1 MDATNGQKPHVGQPS
16 TGGVSTSDKGKEWQM
31 ELLMEKL
38 RSKASTFKPLVET
51 AKNMRMAMLDKRFAI
66 DSIEKNQLQKCLDT
80 LQHSI
85 KVTSFQSMVER
96 LESLARQLGLKF
108 MMSGPPGTEIFI
120 SSDMFFLEVLLE
132 PSGLVR
138 DVKIHHEGKSEQ
150 QSCEALASVLS
161 RGDFVDFTTQ
171 LEGLASIYQLNAD
184 KKVKCKAFSALQSL
198 EADLG
203 ILAQLQTFMKE
214 PFNLVHKSP
223 VGILERRKGG
233 HPMKLTYFVSPYDLI
248 DEENRTY
255 DTLNP
260 ETIVK
265 RKIGH
270 SVTVCMEG
278 STGHKLPTSSII
290 TVNRSPTGKSTP
302 SYAPLTSTNSSMLP
316 ACFVLKLG
324 KKMPI
329 CMELVKRI
337 QKVTELEC
345 GDISAPHPLLS
356 LIIQHAS
363 DGQLDCR
370 SNKGLYVTLPD
381 QQHCY
386 FMTENKNME
395 GVLVCSIPFTH
406 PAHVPPI
413 LVYLRQ
419 QALFNCLIAS
429 CVRPMARQDPEH
441 TTILEVS
448 ALSWQHI
455 SVSVEHPY
463 EESMA
468 TAELDLTDISTLKCR
483 LYGVSMTNAEQ
494 TSDLSGRV
502 LQRCLS
508 IPLTMR
514 MLLKIWEGRSLP
526 AVMNN
531 LTSGSGSSNGS
542 YNLNLGSGGKDQT
555 GQNASGTASGM
566 PDFTNGETKVKQE
579 PGLNNG
585 SNGCMGGRQ
594 AQQQQQSSSSQLQQ
608 QQQQQQQQQSFLDA
622 GTENSIGFP
631 SYSGQSDTTTV
642 TMGTAGTNN
651 ASASMLNPLQLGA
664 LLGQA
669 KNSLA
674 GNSSTNERGKKTRKR
689 KAGTDGLWRSPKR
702 KNDGGDSSTAT
713 EILLESSSSE
723 NSTPLGTPTG
733 GRENLASETRTST
746 PTSATSLTSG
756 IDFSNLDATDVPDK
770 SATDYD
776 LDNSERDSEIM
787 EVQAHSGPE
796 QQQQP
801 QQQQPQQDI
810 EELIKIRESSSSRK
824 SKKNRSGGGGGG
836 SGSSEEKKS
845 SPTNIFVDET
855 STTSSGNK
863 GLPVPPSVSITPISC
878 GNLDQT
884 STTNY
889 NSVLTGMGL
898 ERRPGIEIIP
908 IASSPSQT
916 SLPSSITITPIAGPT
931 SSSKTSGLTSAT
943 EDRQRSERKSGGGKS
958 SGSSSKSSSEDNK
971 SGGTKIEKRRKR
983 KREDSPMGPPP
994 DKVPSGGKQQQ
1005 DPLSKPVS
1013 VSIKPSTE
1021 QSPPSGG
1028 STGVGL
1034 SCSSSRPT
1042 SPAAVRKFSPSPT
1055 SSLATLVGKSSPT
1068 LKVSQTAAAT
1078 CGKPVQS
1085 PKHSPV
1091 YGSSPKHNASN
1102 VPVVPMSVPMSLTV
1116 STVPNTVG
1124 SMPSVAVSV
1133 PVPVPASASPKHG
1146 STSSPKHGSSAASS
1160 GKPSM
1165 SALKSAA
1172 NSPSGKSSGSSS
1184 SDTTA
1189 TSSKVKSSS
1198 SSSSKDSSSRGDK
1211 ERRTSSIGSSGGSG
1225 GGHQSPKTKSSSGK
1239 LKQLELISP
1248 GGGATQVSSLQAS
1261 GGSTPPSGQV
1271 DAASKSAIAAQQA
1284 RNRKSSLNAVI
1295 DKLKNAQHCTETD
1308 TCGNGGGTVKS
1319 SGSSGLGGNTGG
1331 ISSTGQKEKSIG
1343 SSGSSSSSGGKTIVE
1358 GGKSSCVTKN
1368 ASVETKNPAEYMV
1381 KHSSDGIKIT
1391 INKTRTKDSKQSA
1404 ANLKLTSSG
1413 TMATATSSSS
1423 SLSSVASSSSSSSSS
1438 GNVIAGSNGS
1448 PKTHTGLKPG
1458 VNSGPASK
1466 KPQTL
1471 QTSQKLLPTKMMLA
1485 AAGIKSAISS
1495 SGATSTGGSAGI
1507 ASATGGIGGNPLS
1520 KGSSSKASGSPKT
1533 SSGVT
1538 DLSRGRD
1545 KPRIPKSGDK
1555 GIFASKSLGDA
1566 RKSSPS
1572 ALREE
1577 SESERAF
1584 KLLAA
1589 HASISSLP
1597 PSLPPQLVMEG
1608 LMKQLDTK
1616 FQIPKLSARA
1626 NVADTT
1632 DKNKSDKLSIL
1643 SDSTKQTLDGLKQEQ
1658 GKIAGLSNVSM
1669 SVSKSSLSDDQS
1681 RRDHSQNK
1689 PDNLSI
1695 STSVAGA
1702 MSLNLVGEN
1711 AGLMLPPQS
1720 AADSDVPTNLC
1731 IQPMVD
1737 NEPSRDSCKDL
1748 GMRQTSGSQQF
1759 LGKIDDTSAGGI
1771 LSKGNVPDQLAS
1783 SGAKSYATM
1792 TGSSASTAPSGAAIV
1807 AESLNLSTKPA
1818 DQAALQTKYNK
1829 ITEEK
1834 KQQILST
1841 SSSSSSS
1848 TSSSSTSSSSSS
1860 SSIFSSLGS
1869 AATTSDGNPSVVM
1882 TSDSVG
1888 GSAGGTG
1895 SGSGNGS
1902 GSGSGSGGEQE
1913 VAAAA
1918 AAAAAEMLLDFS
1930 TANKDPI
1937 TKGSHGLPTSLAQ
1950 HHLTTIPERAMTQ
1963 AAPTVRRNTPPPPPP
1978 PPPLPAPFPPAA
1990 SPSVS
1995 VHIVK
2000 SPAPSPRVIPPS
2012 PHSSAS
2018 PCITDDELM
2027 DEALVGM
2034 GK

>member
-1 MDATNGQKPHVGQPS
+1 
-16 TGGVSTSDKGKEWQM
+16 
-31 ELLMEKL
+31 
-38 RSKASTFKPLVET
+38 
-51 AKNMRMAMLDKRFAI
+51 
-66 DSIEKNQLQKCLDT
+66 
-80 LQHSI
+80 
-85 KVTSFQSMVER
+85 
-96 LESLARQLGLKF
+96 
-108 MMSGPPGTEIFI
+108 
-120 SSDMFFLEVLLE
+120 
-132 PSGLVR
+132 
-138 DVKIHHEGKSEQ
+138 
-150 QSCEALASVLS
+150 
-161 RGDFVDFTTQ
+161 
-171 LEGLASIYQLNAD
+171 
-184 KKVKCKAFSALQSL
+184 
-198 EADLG
+198 
-203 ILAQLQTFMKE
+203 
-214 PFNLVHKSP
+214 
-223 VGILERRKGG
+223 
-233 HPMKLTYFVSPYDLI
+233 
-248 DEENRTY
+248 
-255 DTLNP
+255 
-260 ETIVK
+260 
-265 RKIGH
+265 
-270 SVTVCMEG
+270 
-278 STGHKLPTSSII
+278 
-290 TVNRSPTGKSTP
+290 
-302 SYAPLTSTNSSMLP
+302 
-316 ACFVLKLG
+316 
-324 KKMPI
+324 
-329 CMELVKRI
+329 
-337 QKVTELEC
+337 
-345 GDISAPHPLLS
+345 
-356 LIIQHAS
+356 
-363 DGQLDCR
+363 
-370 SNKGLYVTLPD
+370 
-381 QQHCY
+381 
-386 FMTENKNME
+386 
-395 GVLVCSIPFTH
+395 
-406 PAHVPPI
+406 
-413 LVYLRQ
+413 
-419 QALFNCLIAS
+419 
-429 CVRPMARQDPEH
+429 
-441 TTILEVS
+441 
-448 ALSWQHI
+448 
-455 SVSVEHPY
+455 
-463 EESMA
+463 MA

-483 LYGVSMTNAEQ
+483 LYGVSMTTNAEQ
-494 TSDLSGRV
+494 TSDLSGKV

-514 MLLKIWEGRSLP
+514 LLLKIWEGRSLP

-531 LTSGSGSSNGS
+531 LSSGSGSSNGS

-566 PDFTNGETKVKQE
+566 PDFTNGETKIKQE

-594 AQQQQQSSSSQLQQ
+594 TQQQQQSSSNQLQ

-631 SYSGQSDTTTV
+631 SYSGQSDTTTM
-642 TMGTAGTNN
+642 TMSTVGTNN

-669 KNSLA
+669 KNSLTS
-674 GNSSTNERGKKTRKR
+674 NSNTNERSKKTRKR
-689 KAGTDGLWRSPKR
+689 KTGTDGLWRSPKR
-702 KNDGGDSSTAT
+702 KSDGGDSSTAT

-746 PTSATSLTSG
+746 PTSAASLTSG
-756 IDFSNLDATDVPDK
+756 MDFSNLDTTDILDK
-770 SATDYD
+770 STSDYD
-776 LDNSERDSEIM
+776 LDNSERDSEII
-787 EVQAHSGPE
+787 EVQHSGPE
-796 QQQQP
+796 QQQQ
-801 QQQQPQQDI
+801 QQPQQDV
-810 EELIKIRESSSSRK
+810 EELIKIRDSSSTRK
-824 SKKNRSGGGGGG
+824 SKKNRG
-836 SGSSEEKKS
+836 SGSEEKKS

-855 STTSSGNK
+855 STSTGNK
-863 GLPVPPSVSITPISC
+863 SLPVPPSVSITPISC
-878 GNLDQT
+878 GNLDQA

-908 IASSPSQT
+908 IVSSPSQT
-916 SLPSSITITPIAGPT
+916 NLPSSITITPITGPAPSPKT
-931 SSSKTSGLTSAT
+931 SSLASTT

-958 SGSSSKSSSEDNK
+958 SSSSSKSSSEDNK
-971 SGGTKIEKRRKR
+971 SGGNKLEKRRKR
-983 KREDSPMGPPP
+983 KREDGPMGPP

-1013 VSIKPSTE
+1013 VSIKPSSE

-1028 STGVGL
+1028 SVSVGL

-1055 SSLATLVGKSSPT
+1055 HSSSLATLVSKSSPT
-1068 LKVSQTAAAT
+1068 LKASQTAAAT

-1091 YGSSPKHNASN
+1091 YGSSPKHNAPN
-1102 VPVVPMSVPMSLTV
+1102 VPVVPMSLSV

-1124 SMPSVAVSV
+1124 NVPSGAVSV

-1146 STSSPKHGSSAASS
+1146 NTSSPKHGSSAASS

-1172 NSPSGKSSGSSS
+1172 NSPSSKSSGSSS
-1184 SDTTA
+1184 SDTIT
-1189 TSSKVKSSS
+1189 TPSKVKSSS

-1211 ERRTSSIGSSGGSG
+1211 ERRTSSVGSSGGSSS
-1225 GGHQSPKTKSSSGK
+1225 GHQSPKTKSSSSK
-1239 LKQLELISP
+1239 LKQLEMIPS
-1248 GGGATQVSSLQAS
+1248 GGGEGTQVSSLQAS

-1271 DAASKSAIAAQQA
+1271 DAATKSAIAAQQA

-1308 TCGNGGGTVKS
+1308 TCGNGGGTVKG
-1319 SGSSGLGGNTGG
+1319 SGSSGLSGGNTGG
-1331 ISSTGQKEKSIG
+1331 ISGPGQKEKSIG
-1343 SSGSSSSSGGKTIVE
+1343 GGGGGSSSSSGGKTIIE

-1391 INKTRTKDSKQSA
+1391 INKTRTKDSKQST
-1404 ANLKLTSSG
+1404 ANLKLSG
-1413 TMATATSSSS
+1413 TMAVATSSS
-1423 SLSSVASSSSSSSSS
+1423 SLSSVASSSSSSSVS
-1438 GNVIAGSNGS
+1438 NIITGSNGS

-1471 QTSQKLLPTKMMLA
+1471 QTAQKLLPTKMMLA

-1495 SGATSTGGSAGI
+1495 SGATSTGGGVSITSAT
-1507 ASATGGIGGNPLS
+1507 ATGGIGGNLLS
-1520 KGSSSKASGSPKT
+1520 KSSSSSKASGSPKT
-1533 SSGVT
+1533 SSGAT
-1538 DLSRGRD
+1538 DLSRSRD

-1555 GIFASKSLGDA
+1555 GIFASKGLGDG

-1626 NVADTT
+1626 NVADAAE
-1632 DKNKSDKLSIL
+1632 KNKSSDKLSIL
-1643 SDSTKQTLDGLKQEQ
+1643 SDSAKQALDGLKQEQ
-1658 GKIAGLSNVSM
+1658 GKLAGLSNVTV

-1695 STSVAGA
+1695 TTTTSAI
-1702 MSLNLVGEN
+1702 SLNIVGEN

-1720 AADSDVPTNLC
+1720 AADPDVPTNLC

-1737 NEPSRDSCKDL
+1737 EASRDSCKDL
-1748 GMRQTSGSQQF
+1748 GMRQTSTSQQF
-1759 LGKIDDTSAGGI
+1759 LGKIDDTSGGGI
-1771 LSKGNVPDQLAS
+1771 LSKSNIPELAS
-1783 SGAKSYATM
+1783 SGTKSYATM
-1792 TGSSASTAPSGAAIV
+1792 TGSSASTASSGTAIV

-1818 DQAALQTKYNK
+1818 DQATLQTKYNK
-1829 ITEEK
+1829 IAVEEK
-1834 KQQILST
+1834 KQQQPSS

-1848 TSSSSTSSSSSS
+1848 TLSSSSSSSS
-1860 SSIFSSLGS
+1860 SSIFSSLGNI
-1869 AATTSDGNPSVVM
+1869 ATTSDGNPNLVM
-1882 TSDSVG
+1882 TSDSI
-1888 GSAGGTG
+1888 GSG
-1895 SGSGNGS
+1895 GSGN
-1902 GSGSGSGGEQE
+1902 GGEQE
-1913 VAAAA
+1913 VAAAAA

-1930 TANKDPI
+1930 AANKDPM
-1937 TKGSHGLPTSLAQ
+1937 TKGGHGLPTSLTQ

-1963 AAPTVRRNTPPPPPP
+1963 AASTVRRNTPPPPPP

>member
-1 MDATNGQKPHVGQPS
+1 MS
-16 TGGVSTSDKGKEWQM
+16 FYI
-31 ELLMEKL
+31 L
-38 RSKASTFKPLVET
+38 RLIAHFH
-51 AKNMRMAMLDKRFAI
+51 
-66 DSIEKNQLQKCLDT
+66 LQ
-80 LQHSI
+80 
-85 KVTSFQSMVER
+85 
-96 LESLARQLGLKF
+96 
-108 MMSGPPGTEIFI
+108 
-120 SSDMFFLEVLLE
+120 
-132 PSGLVR
+132 
-138 DVKIHHEGKSEQ
+138 
-150 QSCEALASVLS
+150 
-161 RGDFVDFTTQ
+161 
-171 LEGLASIYQLNAD
+171 
-184 KKVKCKAFSALQSL
+184 
-198 EADLG
+198 
-203 ILAQLQTFMKE
+203 
-214 PFNLVHKSP
+214 
-223 VGILERRKGG
+223 
-233 HPMKLTYFVSPYDLI
+233 
-248 DEENRTY
+248 
-255 DTLNP
+255 
-260 ETIVK
+260 
-265 RKIGH
+265 
-270 SVTVCMEG
+270 
-278 STGHKLPTSSII
+278 
-290 TVNRSPTGKSTP
+290 
-302 SYAPLTSTNSSMLP
+302 
-316 ACFVLKLG
+316 
-324 KKMPI
+324 
-329 CMELVKRI
+329 
-337 QKVTELEC
+337 
-345 GDISAPHPLLS
+345 
-356 LIIQHAS
+356 
-363 DGQLDCR
+363 
-370 SNKGLYVTLPD
+370 TLPD

-406 PAHVPPI
+406 PAHVPQI

-441 TTILEVS
+441 TIILEVS

-455 SVSVEHPY
+455 SVNVEYPY
-463 EESMA
+463 EETIA

-483 LYGVSMTNAEQ
+483 LYGVCMTTNTEQ

-514 MLLKIWEGRSLP
+514 LLLKIWEGRSLP

-555 GQNASGTASGM
+555 GQNTSGTASGM

-594 AQQQQQSSSSQLQQ
+594 TQQQQQSSNQL
-608 QQQQQQQQQSFLDA
+608 QQQQQQQSFLDA

-631 SYSGQSDTTTV
+631 SYSGQSDTTTMTV
-642 TMGTAGTNN
+642 GTAGTNN
-651 ASASMLNPLQLGA
+651 TSASMLNPLQLGA

-669 KNSLA
+669 KNSLT
-674 GNSSTNERGKKTRKR
+674 GNSNTNERGKKTRKR
-689 KAGTDGLWRSPKR
+689 KTGTDGLWRSPKR
-702 KNDGGDSSTAT
+702 KNDGGDNSTAT

-733 GRENLASETRTST
+733 GRENFTSETRTST

-756 IDFSNLDATDVPDK
+756 MDFSNLDTTDILDK
-770 SATDYD
+770 SVSDYD

-787 EVQAHSGPE
+787 EVQHGGAE
-796 QQQQP
+796 QQ
-801 QQQQPQQDI
+801 QQQQPQQDV
-810 EELIKIRESSSSRK
+810 EDLIKMRESSSTRK
-824 SKKNRSGGGGGG
+824 SKKNRSSGG
-836 SGSSEEKKS
+836 SEEKKS

-878 GNLDQT
+878 GNLDQA

-916 SLPSSITITPIAGPT
+916 NLPSSITITPIAGPAPSPKT
-931 SSSKTSGLTSAT
+931 SSLTSAT
-943 EDRQRSERKSGGGKS
+943 EDRQRSERKSGGKS
-958 SGSSSKSSSEDNK
+958 SGSSGKSSEDNK
-971 SGGTKIEKRRKR
+971 SGGNKLEKRRKR
-983 KREDSPMGPPP
+983 KREDSPMGPP
-994 DKVPSGGKQQQ
+994 DKVPSSGKQQQ

-1028 STGVGL
+1028 SAGVSL

-1055 SSLATLVGKSSPT
+1055 HSSSLATLVGKSSPT
-1068 LKVSQTAAAT
+1068 LKAGQSTATT

-1091 YGSSPKHNASN
+1091 YGSSPKHNAPN
-1102 VPVVPMSVPMSLTV
+1102 VPVVPMSVPMSLSV

-1124 SMPSVAVSV
+1124 NMPSVAVSV

-1146 STSSPKHGSSAASS
+1146 NTSSPKHGSSAASS

-1172 NSPSGKSSGSSS
+1172 NSPSSKSSGSSS
-1184 SDTTA
+1184 SDMTA
-1189 TSSKVKSSS
+1189 TPSKIKSSS
-1198 SSSSKDSSSRGDK
+1198 SSSSGKDSSGRGDK
-1211 ERRTSSIGSSGGSG
+1211 ERRTSSVSSSSGSG

-1239 LKQLELISP
+1239 LKQLEIPP
-1248 GGGATQVSSLQAS
+1248 GGSETTQVSSLQAS
-1261 GGSTPPSGQV
+1261 GGNTPPSGQI
-1271 DAASKSAIAAQQA
+1271 DAAKSAIAAQQA

-1308 TCGNGGGTVKS
+1308 ACGNGGGTVKG
-1319 SGSSGLGGNTGG
+1319 SGSSGLGSGNTGG
-1331 ISSTGQKEKSIG
+1331 MSSAGQKEKNI
-1343 SSGSSSSSGGKTIVE
+1343 SGGGSSSSGGKTIVE

-1368 ASVETKNPAEYMV
+1368 ASVDTKNPAEYMV

-1391 INKTRTKDSKQSA
+1391 INKTRTKDSKST
-1404 ANLKLTSSG
+1404 ANLKLSSSG
-1413 TMATATSSSS
+1413 AMTAATSSSS

-1438 GNVIAGSNGS
+1438 NVIAGSNGS

-1471 QTSQKLLPTKMMLA
+1471 QSAQKLLPAKMMLA
-1485 AAGIKSAISS
+1485 TAGIKSTVSS
-1495 SGATSTGGSAGI
+1495 SSATNTGGGANI
-1507 ASATGGIGGNPLS
+1507 TATATGGVGGNSLS
-1520 KGSSSKASGSPKT
+1520 KSGLSSKASGSPKT
-1533 SSGVT
+1533 SSGAT
-1538 DLSRGRD
+1538 DLSRSRD
-1545 KPRIPKSGDK
+1545 KPRIPKSSDK
-1555 GIFASKSLGDA
+1555 GIFASKGLSDA

-1572 ALREE
+1572 SLQKEE

-1626 NVADTT
+1626 NVADTA
-1632 DKNKSDKLSIL
+1632 DKNKSSDKLSIL
-1643 SDSTKQTLDGLKQEQ
+1643 SDSAKQALDGLKQEQ
-1658 GKIAGLSNVSM
+1658 SKIAGLSNVTV
-1669 SVSKSSLSDDQS
+1669 SVSKSSLPDDQS

-1689 PDNLSI
+1689 SDNLST
-1695 STSVAGA
+1695 TSAASA

-1711 AGLMLPPQS
+1711 ANLMLPPQS
-1720 AADSDVPTNLC
+1720 TVDSDVPTNLC
-1731 IQPMVD
+1731 IQPMID

-1748 GMRQTSGSQQF
+1748 GMRQASSQQF

-1771 LSKGNVPDQLAS
+1771 LSKSNVSDQ
-1783 SGAKSYATM
+1783 SGAKSYATI
-1792 TGSSASTAPSGAAIV
+1792 TGSNTATNTAPSV
-1807 AESLNLSTKPA
+1807 AESLNLSTKPS
-1818 DQAALQTKYNK
+1818 DQVALQTKYNK
-1829 ITEEK
+1829 ITVEEK
-1834 KQQILST
+1834 KQQQT
-1841 SSSSSSS
+1841 SSASLSSSSS
-1848 TSSSSTSSSSSS
+1848 TSSSSSLSSSSSS
-1860 SSIFSSLGS
+1860 SSSLFSSLAS
-1869 AATTSDGNPSVVM
+1869 VATTSDGNSSIVM
-1882 TSDSVG
+1882 TSD
-1888 GSAGGTG
+1888 
-1895 SGSGNGS
+1895 NGS
-1902 GSGSGSGGEQE
+1902 GGNGGGGEQE
-1913 VAAAA
+1913 V
-1918 AAAAAEMLLDFS
+1918 AAAEMLLDFS
-1930 TANKDPI
+1930 AANKDSM
-1937 TKGSHGLPTSLAQ
+1937 TKGSHSLPTSLTQ

-1963 AAPTVRRNTPPPPPP
+1963 AAPTVRRNTPPPPPPP

>member
-1 MDATNGQKPHVGQPS
+1 MDATNGQKPHVGQPL
-16 TGGVSTSDKGKEWQM
+16 TGGGSVSDKGKEWQM

-150 QSCEALASVLS
+150 QSCEALASALS
-161 RGDFVDFTTQ
+161 RGDFIDFTTQ

-203 ILAQLQTFMKE
+203 VLAQLQTFMKE

-223 VGILERRKGG
+223 VGILERRRGG

-260 ETIVK
+260 DTIVK

-370 SNKGLYVTLPD
+370 NNRGLYVTLPD

-406 PAHVPPI
+406 PAHVPQI

-463 EESMA
+463 EETMA

-483 LYGVSMTNAEQ
+483 LYGVSMTTNAEQ

-594 AQQQQQSSSSQLQQ
+594 TQQSASNQL
-608 QQQQQQQQQSFLDA
+608 QQQQQQQSFLDA

-631 SYSGQSDTTTV
+631 SYSGQSDTTTM
-642 TMGTAGTNN
+642 TMSTVGTNN

-669 KNSLA
+669 KNSLT
-674 GNSSTNERGKKTRKR
+674 GNSNTNERGKKTRKR
-689 KAGTDGLWRSPKR
+689 KTGTDGLWRSPKR
-702 KNDGGDSSTAT
+702 KSDGGDSSTAT

-733 GRENLASETRTST
+733 GRENLTSETRTST

-756 IDFSNLDATDVPDK
+756 IDFSNLDATDILDK
-770 SATDYD
+770 SASDYD

-787 EVQAHSGPE
+787 EVQHSGGE
-796 QQQQP
+796 QQQQ
-801 QQQQPQQDI
+801 QQQQDV
-810 EELIKIRESSSSRK
+810 EELIKIRESSSTRK
-824 SKKNRSGGGGGG
+824 SKKNRGG
-836 SGSSEEKKS
+836 SGSEEKKS

-863 GLPVPPSVSITPISC
+863 SGLPVPPSVSITPISC
-878 GNLDQT
+878 GNLDQA

-916 SLPSSITITPIAGPT
+916 NLPSSITITPIAGPAP
-931 SSSKTSGLTSAT
+931 SPKTSGLTSAT
-943 EDRQRSERKSGGGKS
+943 DDRQRSERKSGGGKS
-958 SGSSSKSSSEDNK
+958 SGSSAKSSSDDNK
-971 SGGTKIEKRRKR
+971 SGGNKLEKRRKR
-983 KREDSPMGPPP
+983 KREDGPMGPP

-1028 STGVGL
+1028 GTGVSL

-1055 SSLATLVGKSSPT
+1055 HSSSLATLVGKSSPT
-1068 LKVSQTAAAT
+1068 LKASQTAAAT
-1078 CGKPVQS
+1078 CKPVQS

-1091 YGSSPKHNASN
+1091 YGSSPKHNAPN
-1102 VPVVPMSVPMSLTV
+1102 VPVVPMSVPMSLSV

-1124 SMPSVAVSV
+1124 NVPSVAVSV

-1146 STSSPKHGSSAASS
+1146 NTSSPKHGSSAASS

-1172 NSPSGKSSGSSS
+1172 NSPSGKSSGGSS
-1184 SDTTA
+1184 SDTT
-1189 TSSKVKSSS
+1189 TTPSKVKSFSS
-1198 SSSSKDSSSRGDK
+1198 SSGKDSSGRGDK
-1211 ERRTSSIGSSGGSG
+1211 ERRTSSVGSSGGSG
-1225 GGHQSPKTKSSSGK
+1225 SGHQSPKTKSSSGK
-1239 LKQLELISP
+1239 VKQLEMISP
-1248 GGGATQVSSLQAS
+1248 GGGEASQVSSLQAS

-1308 TCGNGGGTVKS
+1308 ACGNGSGSVKG
-1319 SGSSGLGGNTGG
+1319 SGSSAGLSSGNTGG
-1331 ISSTGQKEKSIG
+1331 MSSTGQKEKSIG
-1343 SSGSSSSSGGKTIVE
+1343 SGGSSSSSGGKTIVE

-1404 ANLKLTSSG
+1404 ANLKLSSG
-1413 TMATATSSSS
+1413 TIAAASSSSS

-1438 GNVIAGSNGS
+1438 IVIAGSNGS
-1448 PKTHTGLKPG
+1448 PRTNTGLKPG

-1466 KPQTL
+1466 KPQTS
-1471 QTSQKLLPTKMMLA
+1471 QTAQKLLPAKMVLA
-1485 AAGIKSAISS
+1485 TAGIKSAISS
-1495 SGATSTGGSAGI
+1495 SGATNTGGG
-1507 ASATGGIGGNPLS
+1507 ASITGATATGGIPLS
-1520 KGSSSKASGSPKT
+1520 KGGSSSKASGSPKT
-1533 SSGVT
+1533 SSGAT

-1545 KPRIPKSGDK
+1545 KPRLPKSGDK
-1555 GIFASKSLGDA
+1555 GIFASKGLGDA

-1608 LMKQLDTK
+1608 LRKQLDTK

-1626 NVADTT
+1626 NVADTG
-1632 DKNKSDKLSIL
+1632 DKNKSSDKLSIL
-1643 SDSTKQTLDGLKQEQ
+1643 SDSAKQTLDGLKQEQ
-1658 GKIAGLSNVSM
+1658 GKITGLPNVTV
-1669 SVSKSSLSDDQS
+1669 SVSKSSLPDDQS

-1689 PDNLSI
+1689 LDNLSI
-1695 STSVAGA
+1695 ATSAAGA
-1702 MSLNLVGEN
+1702 ISLNLVGEN

-1720 AADSDVPTNLC
+1720 AADPDVPTNLC

-1737 NEPSRDSCKDL
+1737 EPSRESCKDL
-1748 GMRQTSGSQQF
+1748 GMRQTSTGQQF
-1759 LGKIDDTSAGGI
+1759 LGKIDDTTAGGI
-1771 LSKGNVPDQLAS
+1771 LPKGNVPDQLAS

-1829 ITEEK
+1829 ITVEEK
-1834 KQQILST
+1834 KQQQTSSSS

-1848 TSSSSTSSSSSS
+1848 TSSSSSSSS
-1860 SSIFSSLGS
+1860 SSIFSSLGGV
-1869 AATTSDGNPSVVM
+1869 ATTSDGNPSVM

-1888 GSAGGTG
+1888 GG
-1895 SGSGNGS
+1895 GSGNS
-1902 GSGSGSGGEQE
+1902 GSGEQE
-1913 VAAAA
+1913 VAAV
-1918 AAAAAEMLLDFS
+1918 AAAAEMLLDFS
-1930 TANKDPI
+1930 AANKDPM
-1937 TKGSHGLPTSLAQ
+1937 TKGSHGLPASLTQ

-1963 AAPTVRRNTPPPPPP
+1963 AASTVRRNTPPPPPP

>member
-1 MDATNGQKPHVGQPS
+1 
-16 TGGVSTSDKGKEWQM
+16 
-31 ELLMEKL
+31 
-38 RSKASTFKPLVET
+38 
-51 AKNMRMAMLDKRFAI
+51 
-66 DSIEKNQLQKCLDT
+66 
-80 LQHSI
+80 
-85 KVTSFQSMVER
+85 
-96 LESLARQLGLKF
+96 
-108 MMSGPPGTEIFI
+108 
-120 SSDMFFLEVLLE
+120 
-132 PSGLVR
+132 
-138 DVKIHHEGKSEQ
+138 
-150 QSCEALASVLS
+150 
-161 RGDFVDFTTQ
+161 
-171 LEGLASIYQLNAD
+171 
-184 KKVKCKAFSALQSL
+184 
-198 EADLG
+198 
-203 ILAQLQTFMKE
+203 
-214 PFNLVHKSP
+214 
-223 VGILERRKGG
+223 
-233 HPMKLTYFVSPYDLI
+233 
-248 DEENRTY
+248 
-255 DTLNP
+255 
-260 ETIVK
+260 
-265 RKIGH
+265 
-270 SVTVCMEG
+270 
-278 STGHKLPTSSII
+278 
-290 TVNRSPTGKSTP
+290 
-302 SYAPLTSTNSSMLP
+302 
-316 ACFVLKLG
+316 
-324 KKMPI
+324 
-329 CMELVKRI
+329 
-337 QKVTELEC
+337 
-345 GDISAPHPLLS
+345 
-356 LIIQHAS
+356 
-363 DGQLDCR
+363 
-370 SNKGLYVTLPD
+370 
-381 QQHCY
+381 
-386 FMTENKNME
+386 ME

-406 PAHVPPI
+406 PAHVPQI

-455 SVSVEHPY
+455 SVGVEHPY
-463 EESMA
+463 EETMA
-468 TAELDLTDISTLKCR
+468 TVELDLTDISTLKCR
-483 LYGVSMTNAEQ
+483 LYGVSMTTNAEQ

-514 MLLKIWEGRSLP
+514 TLLKIWEGRSLP

-555 GQNASGTASGM
+555 GQNASGTASGI

-594 AQQQQQSSSSQLQQ
+594 TQQQQQSSSNQL

-631 SYSGQSDTTTV
+631 SYSGQSDTTTM
-642 TMGTAGTNN
+642 TMGTAGMNN
-651 ASASMLNPLQLGA
+651 ASTSMLNPLQLGA

-669 KNSLA
+669 KNSLS
-674 GNSSTNERGKKTRKR
+674 GNSNTNERGKKARKR
-689 KAGTDGLWRSPKR
+689 KTGTDGLWRSPKR
-702 KNDGGDSSTAT
+702 KSDGGDSSTAT

-723 NSTPLGTPTG
+723 NSTPLGTPTS

-756 IDFSNLDATDVPDK
+756 IDFSNLDTDILDK
-770 SATDYD
+770 STSDYD

-787 EVQAHSGPE
+787 EVQHSGTE
-796 QQQQP
+796 QQQQ
-801 QQQQPQQDI
+801 QQQSQQDV
-810 EELIKIRESSSSRK
+810 EELMKMRESSSTRK
-824 SKKNRSGGGGGG
+824 SKKNRSSGG
-836 SGSSEEKKS
+836 SEEKKS

-855 STTSSGNK
+855 STTSGSNK

-916 SLPSSITITPIAGPT
+916 NLPSSITITPIAGPT

-958 SGSSSKSSSEDNK
+958 SSSSSKNSSEDK
-971 SGGTKIEKRRKR
+971 SGGNKLEKRRKR
-983 KREDSPMGPPP
+983 KREDGPMGPP
-994 DKVPSGGKQQQ
+994 DKVPSGSKQQQ

-1021 QSPPSGG
+1021 QSPPSG
-1028 STGVGL
+1028 SSAGVGL

-1055 SSLATLVGKSSPT
+1055 HSSSLATLVGKSSPT
-1068 LKVSQTAAAT
+1068 LKAGQSAAAT

-1091 YGSSPKHNASN
+1091 YGSSPKHNAPN
-1102 VPVVPMSVPMSLTV
+1102 VPVVPMSLSV

-1124 SMPSVAVSV
+1124 NVPSVAVSV

-1172 NSPSGKSSGSSS
+1172 NSPSSKSSSSS
-1184 SDTTA
+1184 SDTA
-1189 TSSKVKSSS
+1189 PPSKVKSSS
-1198 SSSSKDSSSRGDK
+1198 SSGKDSSGRGDK
-1211 ERRTSSIGSSGGSG
+1211 ERRTSSVSSSSGSS
-1225 GGHQSPKTKSSSGK
+1225 GHQSPKTKSSSGK
-1239 LKQLELISP
+1239 LKQLEMIP
-1248 GGGATQVSSLQAS
+1248 PAGGEANQVSSLQAS

-1295 DKLKNAQHCTETD
+1295 DKLKNAQHCTD
-1308 TCGNGGGTVKS
+1308 IDACGNGGSTVKG
-1319 SGSSGLGGNTGG
+1319 SGSSSLGGNTGG
-1331 ISSTGQKEKSIG
+1331 MSSTGQKEKSIG
-1343 SSGSSSSSGGKTIVE
+1343 GGGSSSSSSGGKTIVE
-1358 GGKSSCVTKN
+1358 GGKSSSVTKN
-1368 ASVETKNPAEYMV
+1368 ASVDTKNPAEYMV

-1404 ANLKLTSSG
+1404 TNLKLSSSSSG
-1413 TMATATSSSS
+1413 TMAATSSSS
-1423 SLSSVASSSSSSSSS
+1423 SLSSVASSSSSSSS
-1438 GNVIAGSNGS
+1438 NAITGSNGS

-1471 QTSQKLLPTKMMLA
+1471 QTAQKLLPTKMMLA
-1485 AAGIKSAISS
+1485 AGIKSTISS
-1495 SGATSTGGSAGI
+1495 SGGTNTGGTSITGAT
-1507 ASATGGIGGNPLS
+1507 ATGGVGGNPLS
-1520 KGSSSKASGSPKT
+1520 KSGSSKASGSPKT
-1533 SSGVT
+1533 SSGAT

-1626 NVADTT
+1626 NVADA
-1632 DKNKSDKLSIL
+1632 DKNKSSDKLSIL
-1643 SDSTKQTLDGLKQEQ
+1643 PDSKQTLDGLKQEQ
-1658 GKIAGLSNVSM
+1658 GKIAGLSNVTV
-1669 SVSKSSLSDDQS
+1669 SVSKSSLPDDQS

-1695 STSVAGA
+1695 TTSAGT

-1711 AGLMLPPQS
+1711 AGGLMLPPQS
-1720 AADSDVPTNLC
+1720 AADPDVPTNLC

-1737 NEPSRDSCKDL
+1737 NELSRDSCKDL
-1748 GMRQTSGSQQF
+1748 GIRQTSTSQQF
-1759 LGKIDDTSAGGI
+1759 LGKLDDTNASGI
-1771 LSKGNVPDQLAS
+1771 LSKSNVSDQLAS

-1792 TGSSASTAPSGAAIV
+1792 TGSSASTASSGAAIV

-1818 DQAALQTKYNK
+1818 DQVALQTKYNK
-1829 ITEEK
+1829 INVEEK
-1834 KQQILST
+1834 KQQQT

-1848 TSSSSTSSSSSS
+1848 SSSCSTLSSTSSS

-1869 AATTSDGNPSVVM
+1869 VVTTSDNPSVVM

-1888 GSAGGTG
+1888 SGGG
-1895 SGSGNGS
+1895 
-1902 GSGSGSGGEQE
+1902 GSGSGGEQE
-1913 VAAAA
+1913 VTA

-1930 TANKDPI
+1930 AANKDPM
-1937 TKGSHGLPTSLAQ
+1937 TKGGHSLPTSLTQ

-1963 AAPTVRRNTPPPPPP
+1963 VAPTVRRNTPPPPPP

>member
-16 TGGVSTSDKGKEWQM
+16 TGGGQVSDKGKEWQM

-150 QSCEALASVLS
+150 QSCEALASALS
-161 RGDFVDFTTQ
+161 RGDFIDFTTQ

-203 ILAQLQTFMKE
+203 VLAQLQTFMKE

-223 VGILERRKGG
+223 VGILERRRGG

-260 ETIVK
+260 DTIIK

-370 SNKGLYVTLPD
+370 NNRGLYVTLPD

-406 PAHVPPI
+406 PAHVPQI

-463 EESMA
+463 EETMA

-483 LYGVSMTNAEQ
+483 LYGVSMTTNAEQ

-542 YNLNLGSGGKDQT
+542 YNLNLGSSGKDQT

-594 AQQQQQSSSSQLQQ
+594 TQQQQQSSSNQL
-608 QQQQQQQQQSFLDA
+608 QQQQQQQSFLDA

-642 TMGTAGTNN
+642 TMSTVGTNN

-669 KNSLA
+669 KNSLT
-674 GNSSTNERGKKTRKR
+674 GNSNINERGKKMRKR
-689 KAGTDGLWRSPKR
+689 KTGTDSLWRSPKR
-702 KNDGGDSSTAT
+702 KSDGGDSSTT
-713 EILLESSSSE
+713 MEILLESSSSE

-733 GRENLASETRTST
+733 GRENLASETRTPT

-756 IDFSNLDATDVPDK
+756 MDFSNLDTTDILDK
-770 SATDYD
+770 SASDYD

-787 EVQAHSGPE
+787 EVQHSGSE
-796 QQQQP
+796 QQQ
-801 QQQQPQQDI
+801 QQQQPQQDV
-810 EELIKIRESSSSRK
+810 EELIKIRESSSTRK
-824 SKKNRSGGGGGG
+824 SKKNRGGG
-836 SGSSEEKKS
+836 SEEKKS

-863 GLPVPPSVSITPISC
+863 SLPVPPSVSITPISC

-916 SLPSSITITPIAGPT
+916 NLPSSITITPITGPT
-931 SSSKTSGLTSAT
+931 PSPKTSGLTSAT

-971 SGGTKIEKRRKR
+971 SGGNKLEKRRKR
-983 KREDSPMGPPP
+983 KREDGPMGPP
-994 DKVPSGGKQQQ
+994 DKVPSSGKQQQ

-1021 QSPPSGG
+1021 SPPSGG
-1028 STGVGL
+1028 SVGL

-1055 SSLATLVGKSSPT
+1055 HSSSLATLVGKSSPT
-1068 LKVSQTAAAT
+1068 LKASQTAAAT

-1091 YGSSPKHNASN
+1091 YGSSPKHNAPN
-1102 VPVVPMSVPMSLTV
+1102 VPVVPMSVPMSLSV

-1124 SMPSVAVSV
+1124 NTVPSGTVSV

-1146 STSSPKHGSSAASS
+1146 NTSSPKHGSSAASS

-1172 NSPSGKSSGSSS
+1172 NSPSSKSSGSSS
-1184 SDTTA
+1184 SDTIT
-1189 TSSKVKSSS
+1189 TPSKIKSSS
-1198 SSSSKDSSSRGDK
+1198 SSSGKDSSGRGDK
-1211 ERRTSSIGSSGGSG
+1211 ERRTSSVSSSGGSS

-1239 LKQLELISP
+1239 LKQLELIPS
-1248 GGGATQVSSLQAS
+1248 GGGEATQVSSLQAS

-1308 TCGNGGGTVKS
+1308 TCGNGGGTVKG
-1319 SGSSGLGGNTGG
+1319 SGSSGLSSGNTGG
-1331 ISSTGQKEKSIG
+1331 ISSTGQKEKNIG
-1343 SSGSSSSSGGKTIVE
+1343 GSGSSSSSGGKIIVE
-1358 GGKSSCVTKN
+1358 GGKSCVTKN
-1368 ASVETKNPAEYMV
+1368 ASVEMKNPAEYMV

-1391 INKTRTKDSKQSA
+1391 INKTRTKDSKQST
-1404 ANLKLTSSG
+1404 ANLKLSSG
-1413 TMATATSSSS
+1413 TMTAATSSS
-1423 SLSSVASSSSSSSSS
+1423 SLSSVASSSSSSSAS
-1438 GNVIAGSNGS
+1438 NIITGSNGS

-1471 QTSQKLLPTKMMLA
+1471 QTAQKLLPTKMMLA

-1495 SGATSTGGSAGI
+1495 SGANTSGSVNITGATT
-1507 ASATGGIGGNPLS
+1507 TGGIGGNLLS
-1520 KGSSSKASGSPKT
+1520 KSSSSSKASGSPKM
-1533 SSGVT
+1533 SSGAT

-1545 KPRIPKSGDK
+1545 KPRIPKSSDK
-1555 GIFASKSLGDA
+1555 GIFASKGLGDA

-1616 FQIPKLSARA
+1616 FQIPKLSARV
-1626 NVADTT
+1626 NVADTA
-1632 DKNKSDKLSIL
+1632 DKNKSSDKLSIL
-1643 SDSTKQTLDGLKQEQ
+1643 SDSAKQALDSLKQEQ
-1658 GKIAGLSNVSM
+1658 GKIAGLSNVTV
-1669 SVSKSSLSDDQS
+1669 SVSKSSLSEDQS

-1695 STSVAGA
+1695 ATSAAST
-1702 MSLNLVGEN
+1702 MSLNIVGEN

-1720 AADSDVPTNLC
+1720 AADPDVPTNLC
-1731 IQPMVD
+1731 LQPILD
-1737 NEPSRDSCKDL
+1737 ESSRDSCKDL
-1748 GMRQTSGSQQF
+1748 GMRQTSTNQQF
-1759 LGKIDDTSAGGI
+1759 LGKIDDASAGGI
-1771 LSKGNVPDQLAS
+1771 LSKGNVPELAS
-1783 SGAKSYATM
+1783 STKSYSM
-1792 TGSSASTAPSGAAIV
+1792 TGSNASTASSGTAIV
-1807 AESLNLSTKPA
+1807 TESLNLSTKST
-1818 DQAALQTKYNK
+1818 DQAVLQTKYNK
-1829 ITEEK
+1829 IIVEEK
-1834 KQQILST
+1834 KQQQT

-1848 TSSSSTSSSSSS
+1848 SSLSSSTLSSSSSSSS
-1860 SSIFSSLGS
+1860 SSIFSSLGGV
-1869 AATTSDGNPSVVM
+1869 ATTSDGNPSVVL

-1888 GSAGGTG
+1888 
-1895 SGSGNGS
+1895 SGNGN
-1902 GSGSGSGGEQE
+1902 GGNGEQE
-1913 VAAAA
+1913 VTAAAA
-1918 AAAAAEMLLDFS
+1918 TAAAEMLLDFS
-1930 TANKDPI
+1930 AANKDPL
-1937 TKGSHGLPTSLAQ
+1937 KAGHGLPTSLTQ

-1963 AAPTVRRNTPPPPPP
+1963 AASTVRRNTPPPPPP
-1978 PPPLPAPFPPAA
+1978 PPPPLPTPFPPAA

>member
-1 MDATNGQKPHVGQPS
+1 M
-16 TGGVSTSDKGKEWQM
+16 
-31 ELLMEKL
+31 
-38 RSKASTFKPLVET
+38 PLNHIV
-51 AKNMRMAMLDKRFAI
+51 I
-66 DSIEKNQLQKCLDT
+66 
-80 LQHSI
+80 
-85 KVTSFQSMVER
+85 
-96 LESLARQLGLKF
+96 
-108 MMSGPPGTEIFI
+108 
-120 SSDMFFLEVLLE
+120 
-132 PSGLVR
+132 
-138 DVKIHHEGKSEQ
+138 
-150 QSCEALASVLS
+150 
-161 RGDFVDFTTQ
+161 
-171 LEGLASIYQLNAD
+171 IY
-184 KKVKCKAFSALQSL
+184 
-198 EADLG
+198 
-203 ILAQLQTFMKE
+203 I
-214 PFNLVHKSP
+214 
-223 VGILERRKGG
+223 GILERRKGG

-255 DTLNP
+255 DSLNP
-260 ETIVK
+260 DTIIK

-370 SNKGLYVTLPD
+370 NNRGLYVTLPD

-406 PAHVPPI
+406 PAHVPQI

-419 QALFNCLIAS
+419 QALFNCLITS

-441 TTILEVS
+441 TSILEIS

-463 EESMA
+463 EETMA

-483 LYGVSMTNAEQ
+483 LYGVSMTTNVEQ

-508 IPLTMR
+508 IPLTIR
-514 MLLKIWEGRSLP
+514 VLLKIWEGRSLP

-531 LTSGSGSSNGS
+531 LTSGNNSSNGS

-555 GQNASGTASGM
+555 GQNASGTASSM
-566 PDFTNGETKVKQE
+566 TDFTNGETKVKQE

-585 SNGCMGGRQ
+585 NGCMGGRQ
-594 AQQQQQSSSSQLQQ
+594 TQQPQSSSNQLQHQ

-631 SYSGQSDTTTV
+631 SYSGQSDTTT
-642 TMGTAGTNN
+642 MNAAGTTT
-651 ASASMLNPLQLGA
+651 SSSMLNPLQLGA

-669 KNSLA
+669 KNSLTS
-674 GNSSTNERGKKTRKR
+674 NSNTNERSKKTRKR
-689 KAGTDGLWRSPKR
+689 KTGTDGLWRSPKR
-702 KNDGGDSSTAT
+702 KSDGGDNSAT

-733 GRENLASETRTST
+733 GRENLTSETRTST

-756 IDFSNLDATDVPDK
+756 MDFSNIDTTDILDK
-770 SATDYD
+770 STSDYD
-776 LDNSERDSEIM
+776 LENSERDNEIM
-787 EVQAHSGPE
+787 EIQHSGTE
-796 QQQQP
+796 QQQP
-801 QQQQPQQDI
+801 QQQQQDI
-810 EELIKIRESSSSRK
+810 EELLKIRESSSTRK
-824 SKKNRSGGGGGG
+824 SKKNRSGG
-836 SGSSEEKKS
+836 SEKS

-855 STTSSGNK
+855 STSSGNK
-863 GLPVPPSVSITPISC
+863 NLPVPPSVSITPISC
-878 GNLDQT
+878 GNLEQT
-884 STTNY
+884 NTTNY

-916 SLPSSITITPIAGPT
+916 NLPSSITITPITGPA
-931 SSSKTSGLTSAT
+931 SSTKTSGLTST
-943 EDRQRSERKSGGGKS
+943 TDDRQRSERKSSGGKS
-958 SGSSSKSSSEDNK
+958 SSSSSKSSSEDNK
-971 SGGTKIEKRRKR
+971 SGGNKLEKRRKR
-983 KREDSPMGPPP
+983 KREESPMGPP

-1005 DPLSKPVS
+1005 DPLLKPVS

-1028 STGVGL
+1028 NTGVGL

-1055 SSLATLVGKSSPT
+1055 HSSSLASLVGKSSPT
-1068 LKVSQTAAAT
+1068 LKTSQTAGTT

-1091 YGSSPKHNASN
+1091 YGSSPKHNTSN
-1102 VPVVPMSVPMSLTV
+1102 VPVVPISVPMSLSV

-1124 SMPSVAVSV
+1124 NVPSVAVSV

-1146 STSSPKHGSSAASS
+1146 NTSSPKHGSSAASS

-1172 NSPSGKSSGSSS
+1172 NSPSSKSSGSNT
-1184 SDTTA
+1184 SDTT
-1189 TSSKVKSSS
+1189 TTPSKVKSSS
-1198 SSSSKDSSSRGDK
+1198 SSSGKDSSSRGDK
-1211 ERRTSSIGSSGGSG
+1211 ERRTSSVGSSSGSS
-1225 GGHQSPKTKSSSGK
+1225 GHQSPKTKSSSSK
-1239 LKQLELISP
+1239 LKQLEVIPSSASE
-1248 GGGATQVSSLQAS
+1248 ATQVSSLQAS

-1308 TCGNGGGTVKS
+1308 ACGNGGGTVKG
-1319 SGSSGLGGNTGG
+1319 SGSSGLGGGSTSG
-1331 ISSTGQKEKSIG
+1331 ISNPGQKEKSIG
-1343 SSGSSSSSGGKTIVE
+1343 SGGSSSSGGKTVAE
-1358 GGKSSCVTKN
+1358 GGKSSCIAKN
-1368 ASVETKNPAEYMV
+1368 VSVDTKNPAEYMV

-1391 INKTRTKDSKQSA
+1391 INKTRTKDSKQSTG
-1404 ANLKLTSSG
+1404 NLKLSSG
-1413 TMATATSSSS
+1413 TMTASTSSSS
-1423 SLSSVASSSSSSSSS
+1423 SLSVASSSSSSSS
-1438 GNVIAGSNGS
+1438 NVIAGSNGS

-1471 QTSQKLLPTKMMLA
+1471 QSAQKLLPTKMMLTA
-1485 AAGIKSAISS
+1485 SGMKSSISS
-1495 SGATSTGGSAGI
+1495 S
-1507 ASATGGIGGNPLS
+1507 SATNTGSGANIATAAGSIGGNSLS
-1520 KGSSSKASGSPKT
+1520 KSGSSSKASGLPKT
-1533 SSGVT
+1533 SSGAT

-1545 KPRIPKSGDK
+1545 KPRIPKSGEK
-1555 GIFASKSLGDA
+1555 GIFASKGLGDA

-1572 ALREE
+1572 TLREE

-1616 FQIPKLSARA
+1616 FQIPKLSARS
-1626 NVADTT
+1626 NVDAT
-1632 DKNKSDKLSIL
+1632 DKNKLSDKMSIL
-1643 SDSTKQTLDGLKQEQ
+1643 PDPAKHTLDGLKQEQ
-1658 GKIAGLSNVSM
+1658 SKIAGLSNVTV
-1669 SVSKSSLSDDQS
+1669 SVSKSLPDDQS
-1681 RRDHSQNK
+1681 KRDHSQNK
-1689 PDNLSI
+1689 SDNLSI
-1695 STSVAGA
+1695 ATSAA
-1702 MSLNLVGEN
+1702 ASMSMNLVGEN

-1720 AADSDVPTNLC
+1720 AGDSDIPTNLC
-1731 IQPMVD
+1731 IQPIAD
-1737 NEPSRDSCKDL
+1737 EPSRDSCKDL
-1748 GMRQTSGSQQF
+1748 GLRQTSSGQQF
-1759 LGKIDDTSAGGI
+1759 LGKVDETGTGGM
-1771 LSKGNVPDQLAS
+1771 LSKSSVSDQLTS
-1783 SGAKSYATM
+1783 SGTKSYSTM
-1792 TGSSASTAPSGAAIV
+1792 TGSSISGASSGTVIAT
-1807 AESLNLSTKPA
+1807 ESLNLSTKPA

-1829 ITEEK
+1829 ITVEEK
-1834 KQQILST
+1834 KQQQASSSLS
-1841 SSSSSSS
+1841 SSSSASSSSS
-1848 TSSSSTSSSSSS
+1848 TSSSA
-1860 SSIFSSLGS
+1860 SIFSSLGVT
-1869 AATTSDGNPSVVM
+1869 AASDGNSSIVI
-1882 TSDSVG
+1882 TSDNVG
-1888 GSAGGTG
+1888 GGGN
-1895 SGSGNGS
+1895 SG
-1902 GSGSGSGGEQE
+1902 GGEQE
-1913 VAAAA
+1913 VT
-1918 AAAAAEMLLDFS
+1918 AAAAEMLLDFS
-1930 TANKDPI
+1930 AANKDSM
-1937 TKGSHGLPTSLAQ
+1937 TKGTHSLPTSLTQ

-2027 DEALVGM
+2027 DEALVGL

>member
-16 TGGVSTSDKGKEWQM
+16 PGGGSASDKGKEWQM
-31 ELLMEKL
+31 EFLMEKL
-38 RSKASTFKPLVET
+38 RSKSSTYKPLVET

-132 PSGLVR
+132 PPSGLVR

-150 QSCEALASVLS
+150 QSCEALASALS

-203 ILAQLQTFMKE
+203 VLAQLQTFMKE

-223 VGILERRKGG
+223 VGILERRRGG

-260 ETIVK
+260 DTIIK

-316 ACFVLKLG
+316 ACFVLKLV

-370 SNKGLYVTLPD
+370 NNRGLYVTLPD

-406 PAHVPPI
+406 PAHVPQI

-463 EESMA
+463 EETMA

-483 LYGVSMTNAEQ
+483 LYGMSMTTNVEQ

-526 AVMNN
+526 AVMNS

-566 PDFTNGETKVKQE
+566 PDFTNGETKIKQE

-594 AQQQQQSSSSQLQQ
+594 TQQQQLSANQL
-608 QQQQQQQQQSFLDA
+608 QQQQQQQQSFLDA

-631 SYSGQSDTTTV
+631 SYSGQSDTTTM
-642 TMGTAGTNN
+642 TMGTTGTNST
-651 ASASMLNPLQLGA
+651 SASMLNPLQLGA

-669 KNSLA
+669 KNSLTS
-674 GNSSTNERGKKTRKR
+674 NSNTNERGKKTRKR
-689 KAGTDGLWRSPKR
+689 KIGTDGLWRSPKR
-702 KNDGGDSSTAT
+702 KSDGGDSSAAT

-723 NSTPLGTPTG
+723 NSTPLGTPTS
-733 GRENLASETRTST
+733 RENLASETRTST

-756 IDFSNLDATDVPDK
+756 MDFSNLDTTDILDK
-770 SATDYD
+770 SASDYD
-776 LDNSERDSEIM
+776 LDNSEKDSEIM
-787 EVQAHSGPE
+787 EVQHSNAE
-796 QQQQP
+796 QQQQQQQQQP
-801 QQQQPQQDI
+801 QQEV
-810 EELIKIRESSSSRK
+810 EELIKIRESSSTRK
-824 SKKNRSGGGGGG
+824 SKKNRSGGG
-836 SGSSEEKKS
+836 SEEKKS

-855 STTSSGNK
+855 SSSGNK

-878 GNLDQT
+878 GNLDQA

-916 SLPSSITITPIAGPT
+916 NLPSSITITPIAGPT
-931 SSSKTSGLTSAT
+931 SSPKTSGLTSAT
-943 EDRQRSERKSGGGKS
+943 EDRQRSERKSGGKS
-958 SGSSSKSSSEDNK
+958 SGSSSKSSSEDTK
-971 SGGTKIEKRRKR
+971 SGGSKLEKRRKR
-983 KREDSPMGPPP
+983 KREDGPMGPP

-1028 STGVGL
+1028 NAGVGL

-1055 SSLATLVGKSSPT
+1055 HSSSLATLVGKSSPT
-1068 LKVSQTAAAT
+1068 LKAGQSAAAT
-1078 CGKPVQS
+1078 GKPVQS

-1091 YGSSPKHNASN
+1091 YGSSPKHNAPN
-1102 VPVVPMSVPMSLTV
+1102 VSVVPMSVPMSLSV

-1124 SMPSVAVSV
+1124 NVPSVAVSV

-1146 STSSPKHGSSAASS
+1146 NTSSPKHGSSAASS

-1172 NSPSGKSSGSSS
+1172 NSPSSKSSSSSS
-1184 SDTTA
+1184 SDSATTP
-1189 TSSKVKSSS
+1189 SKVKSSS
-1198 SSSSKDSSSRGDK
+1198 SSSSKDSSGRGDK
-1211 ERRTSSIGSSGGSG
+1211 DRRTSSVSSSGGSG
-1225 GGHQSPKTKSSSGK
+1225 SGHQSPKTKSSSGK
-1239 LKQLELISP
+1239 MKQLEMISP
-1248 GGGATQVSSLQAS
+1248 GSEATQVSSLQAS
-1261 GGSTPPSGQV
+1261 GGSTPPSGPV

-1308 TCGNGGGTVKS
+1308 ACGNGGGNMKG
-1319 SGSSGLGGNTGG
+1319 SGSSGLGSTGG
-1331 ISSTGQKEKSIG
+1331 MSSAGQKEKNIG
-1343 SSGSSSSSGGKTIVE
+1343 GGGSSSSSGGKTIGE
-1358 GGKSSCVTKN
+1358 GGKSCVTKN
-1368 ASVETKNPAEYMV
+1368 ASVDTKNPGEYMV

-1391 INKTRTKDSKQSA
+1391 INKTRTKDSKQA
-1404 ANLKLTSSG
+1404 ANLKLSSSG
-1413 TMATATSSSS
+1413 SMAATSSSS

-1438 GNVIAGSNGS
+1438 NVITGSNGS

-1471 QTSQKLLPTKMMLA
+1471 QAAQKMLPTKMMLA
-1485 AAGIKSAISS
+1485 AAGMKSAISS
-1495 SGATSTGGSAGI
+1495 SGATNTGGGGGI
-1507 ASATGGIGGNPLS
+1507 TASATGGVGGNPLS
-1520 KGSSSKASGSPKT
+1520 KSSSSSKASGSPKT

-1545 KPRIPKSGDK
+1545 KPRISKSGDK
-1555 GIFASKSLGDA
+1555 GIFASKGLGDA

-1589 HASISSLP
+1589 HASISNLP
-1597 PSLPPQLVMEG
+1597 PSLPPQLMMEG

-1626 NVADTT
+1626 NIADA
-1632 DKNKSDKLSIL
+1632 DKNKSSDKLSIL
-1643 SDSTKQTLDGLKQEQ
+1643 PDSTKQTLDGLKQEQ
-1658 GKIAGLSNVSM
+1658 GKIAGLSNVTV
-1669 SVSKSSLSDDQS
+1669 SVSKSSQPDDQS

-1695 STSVAGA
+1695 TTSAAGA

-1711 AGLMLPPQS
+1711 TGLMLPPQS
-1720 AADSDVPTNLC
+1720 TADSDVPTNLC

-1748 GMRQTSGSQQF
+1748 GMRQTSTGQQF
-1759 LGKIDDTSAGGI
+1759 LGKIDDTSVGGI
-1771 LSKGNVPDQLAS
+1771 LSKSNVSDQLTS
-1783 SGAKSYATM
+1783 SGAKSYGTM
-1792 TGSSASTAPSGAAIV
+1792 TSSSTSTASSGAIV
-1807 AESLNLSTKPA
+1807 AESLNLSTKSA
-1818 DQAALQTKYNK
+1818 DQAVLQTKYNK
-1829 ITEEK
+1829 ITVEEK
-1834 KQQILST
+1834 KQQQT
-1841 SSSSSSS
+1841 SSASLL
-1848 TSSSSTSSSSSS
+1848 SSSSSS
-1860 SSIFSSLGS
+1860 SSSSASIFSSLAS
-1869 AATTSDGNPSVVM
+1869 VATSSDGNPVM
-1882 TSDSVG
+1882 TSDSG
-1888 GSAGGTG
+1888 GGG
-1895 SGSGNGS
+1895 
-1902 GSGSGSGGEQE
+1902 GG
-1913 VAAAA
+1913 
-1918 AAAAAEMLLDFS
+1918 
-1930 TANKDPI
+1930 
-1937 TKGSHGLPTSLAQ
+1937 HGLPASLTQ

>member
-1 MDATNGQKPHVGQPS
+1 MDATNGQKPHVGQPP
-16 TGGVSTSDKGKEWQM
+16 TGGSTSDKGKEWQM

-138 DVKIHHEGKSEQ
+138 DVKIHHEGKTEQ
-150 QSCEALASVLS
+150 QSCEALASALS

-203 ILAQLQTFMKE
+203 VLAQLQTFIKE

-223 VGILERRKGG
+223 VGILERRRGG

-260 ETIVK
+260 DTVIK

-345 GDISAPHPLLS
+345 GDISAPHPMLS

-370 SNKGLYVTLPD
+370 NNRGLYVTLPD

-406 PAHVPPI
+406 PAHVPQI

-429 CVRPMARQDPEH
+429 CVRPMARQDLEH
-441 TTILEVS
+441 TTMLEIS

-463 EESMA
+463 EETMA

-483 LYGVSMTNAEQ
+483 LYGVSMTTNAEQ

-514 MLLKIWEGRSLP
+514 VLLKIWEGRSLP

-531 LTSGSGSSNGS
+531 LTSSSGSSNGS

-555 GQNASGTASGM
+555 GQNASGTTPGI

-594 AQQQQQSSSSQLQQ
+594 TQQQQSSSSQL

-631 SYSGQSDTTTV
+631 SYSGQSDTTTM
-642 TMGTAGTNN
+642 TMSTTGTNN
-651 ASASMLNPLQLGA
+651 TSSSMLNPLQLGA
-664 LLGQA
+664 LMGQA
-669 KNSLA
+669 KTSMT

-689 KAGTDGLWRSPKR
+689 KTGTDGLWRSPKR
-702 KNDGGDSSTAT
+702 KSDGGDSSIAT

-733 GRENLASETRTST
+733 GRENLVSETRTST

-756 IDFSNLDATDVPDK
+756 IDFSALDTTDILDK
-770 SATDYD
+770 SASDYD
-776 LDNSERDSEIM
+776 LDNSERDNEIM
-787 EVQAHSGPE
+787 EVQHSSTE
-796 QQQQP
+796 
-801 QQQQPQQDI
+801 QQQPQQDV
-810 EELIKIRESSSSRK
+810 EELIKMRESSSARK
-824 SKKNRSGGGGGG
+824 SKKNRSGGG
-836 SGSSEEKKS
+836 SEEKKS
-845 SPTNIFVDET
+845 SPTSIFVDET
-855 STTSSGNK
+855 STTSSGSK
-863 GLPVPPSVSITPISC
+863 SLPVPPSVSITPISC
-878 GNLDQT
+878 GNLDQA

-898 ERRPGIEIIP
+898 EKRPGIEIIP

-916 SLPSSITITPIAGPT
+916 TLPSSITITPIAGP
-931 SSSKTSGLTSAT
+931 SPSPKTSGLTSAT
-943 EDRQRSERKSGGGKS
+943 EDRQRSERKSGGGSGGGGKSS

-971 SGGTKIEKRRKR
+971 SGGNKLEKRRKR
-983 KREDSPMGPPP
+983 KREDSPMGPP
-994 DKVPSGGKQQQ
+994 DKVPSSGKQQQ

-1021 QSPPSGG
+1021 QSPPSSG
-1028 STGVGL
+1028 SSSGVGL

-1055 SSLATLVGKSSPT
+1055 HSSSLATLVGKSSPT
-1068 LKVSQTAAAT
+1068 LKAGQSAVT

-1091 YGSSPKHNASN
+1091 YGSSPKHNTPN
-1102 VPVVPMSVPMSLTV
+1102 VVVPMSVPMSLSV

-1124 SMPSVAVSV
+1124 NVPSVSVSV

-1172 NSPSGKSSGSSS
+1172 NSPSSKSSGGSS
-1184 SDTTA
+1184 SDTPA
-1189 TSSKVKSSS
+1189 SSSKVKSSS
-1198 SSSSKDSSSRGDK
+1198 SSSSSKDSSGRGDK
-1211 ERRTSSIGSSGGSG
+1211 ERRTSSVSSSGSSG
-1225 GGHQSPKTKSSSGK
+1225 GGHQSPKTKSSSGSK
-1239 LKQLELISP
+1239 LKQLEMIPS
-1248 GGGATQVSSLQAS
+1248 GGGGGEATQVSSLQGS

-1295 DKLKNAQHCTETD
+1295 DKLKNAQHCSETD
-1308 TCGNGGGTVKS
+1308 TCGNGGGTVKG
-1319 SGSSGLGGNTGG
+1319 SGSSGLGGGG
-1331 ISSTGQKEKSIG
+1331 TAGMSSAGPKEKGIG
-1343 SSGSSSSSGGKTIVE
+1343 GSGSSSSSGGKTMVE

-1368 ASVETKNPAEYMV
+1368 ASVDAKNPAEYMV

-1404 ANLKLTSSG
+1404 GNLKLSSAG
-1413 TMATATSSSS
+1413 AMTAATSSSS
-1423 SLSSVASSSSSSSSS
+1423 SLSAVASSSSSSSSS
-1438 GNVIAGSNGS
+1438 SNVTTGSNGS

-1471 QTSQKLLPTKMMLA
+1471 QSAQKLLPAKMMLG
-1485 AAGIKSAISS
+1485 AAGMKSAISS
-1495 SGATSTGGSAGI
+1495 SGAVNTGG
-1507 ASATGGIGGNPLS
+1507 ASITPTATGGVGGNLLS
-1520 KGSSSKASGSPKT
+1520 KSGSSKASGSPKT
-1533 SSGVT
+1533 SSGAT

-1555 GIFASKSLGDA
+1555 GLFASKGLGDA

-1626 NVADTT
+1626 NTADAA
-1632 DKNKSDKLSIL
+1632 DKNKSSDKLSIL
-1643 SDSTKQTLDGLKQEQ
+1643 PDSGKQTLDGLKQEQ
-1658 GKIAGLSNVSM
+1658 GKIAGLSTV

-1695 STSVAGA
+1695 ATSATGA

-1711 AGLMLPPQS
+1711 AGGLMLPPHS

-1731 IQPMVD
+1731 IQPIVD

-1748 GMRQTSGSQQF
+1748 GMRQTSTGQQF
-1759 LGKIDDTSAGGI
+1759 LSKIDDTSATGGI

-1783 SGAKSYATM
+1783 SGTKSYATM
-1792 TGSSASTAPSGAAIV
+1792 TGSSTSTGSTVVSIV
-1807 AESLNLSTKPA
+1807 SESLNLSTKPA
-1818 DQAALQTKYNK
+1818 DQTALQTKYNK

-1834 KQQILST
+1834 KQQQQQT
-1841 SSSSSSS
+1841 SSSLSSS
-1848 TSSSSTSSSSSS
+1848 TSSSSASSST
-1860 SSIFSSLGS
+1860 SIFSSLSGVV
-1869 AATTSDGNPSVVM
+1869 TTSDSNPIVM
-1882 TSDSVG
+1882 TPDSIGGGGGGG
-1888 GSAGGTG
+1888 GSSSSGGG
-1895 SGSGNGS
+1895 SGG
-1902 GSGSGSGGEQE
+1902 GGEQE

-1930 TANKDPI
+1930 AAKDPM
-1937 TKGSHGLPTSLAQ
+1937 TKGSGHGLPASLTQ

-1963 AAPTVRRNTPPPPPP
+1963 AASTVRRNTPPPPPP